1 MSLPGLPKS
10 FRPKEVIEESEE
22 ETLVGLPAS
31 FRKSKKVSDKDK
43 LKDIGQ
49 QVFKKGTAGA
59 LSAYGNLLDLIH
71 AQTKERQTPAQ
82 EALTQAE
89 FEAPESLLPFLQ
101 DDDILPRYSRLPSQ
115 REAETFIEMLG
126 GPREAKTE
134 AGRIAGRGAE
144 FVGGALPL
152 GAGSKLL
159 QLLAAV
165 GMGGQL
171 TRELGGPEALATGIE
186 LLPLAQAGV
195 NIAQA
200 ARGPKV
206 PLTKPSGMPVR
217 KFEKLKKQTP
227 VFEGTVTK
235 AKEAIEG
242 DFRKLTEDLLR
253 KTNKSYVALSEN
265 PEFKQQ
271 IGELFGKVKQAAG
284 EFPEAI
290 TPRGMAESLTKEIET
305 IGKRGISLSD
315 SEKVQRS
322 LLKKFRKDIVNKRVT
337 AEQLVDQYR
346 KNNEQLSKLYPYGE
360 RALENI
366 GKRNAL
372 ETYNRAIAEAIED
385 HFPKSE
391 FSDLF
396 KFTNKRWSEIKKIE
410 TIDKYLDALFGKKN
424 INFKQA
430 EKVFTD
436 PKRAERLKNAI
447 GPEVFDDFKQ
457 INKDLL
463 SQENALKLLNAK
475 GIDVNKIGKYALS
488 YMVKPKFA
496 ATQAAIDLGS
506 KIYRHA
512 LYRPEYMREWRKA
525 LSRLRKGDVQ
535 QALVMIDR
543 LHEKLTDSSDL
554 PKATQ

>member
-22 ETLVGLPAS
+22 ETLIGLPPS
-31 FRKSKKVSDKDK
+31 FNKAKKVSDKEK
-43 LKDIGQ
+43 IKDIGK

-59 LSAYGNLLDLIH
+59 LGGYGNLLDFIH
-71 AQTKERQTPAQ
+71 AQTKEQMTPGQKAI
-82 EALTQAE
+82 TQAE
-89 FEAPESLLPFLQ
+89 FEAPETLLPFLQ
-101 DDDILPRYSRLPSQ
+101 EDDILPRFSRLGSQ
-115 REAETFIEMLG
+115 QEAESLIEMLG
-126 GPREAKTE
+126 GPGEAETE

-144 FVGGALPL
+144 F
-152 GAGSKLL
+152 AGSTLGFGASGNLLKLL
-159 QLLAAV
+159 ASV
-165 GMGGQL
+165 GLGGQL
-171 TRELGGPEALATGIE
+171 TRELGGHEAVATGIE
-186 LLPLAQAGV
+186 LLPLAQAGY
-195 NIAQA
+195 NIAKA
-200 ARGPKV
+200 GRGTKTPV
-206 PLTKPSGMPVR
+206 TKPSGMPVR
-217 KFEKLKKQTP
+217 KFEKLKKSTP
-227 VFEGTVTK
+227 VFEGTLTK
-235 AKEAIEG
+235 AKESIEG

-271 IGELFGKVKQAAG
+271 IGDLFGKVKQAAA
-284 EFPEAI
+284 EFSEPI
-290 TPRGMAESLTKEIET
+290 TPRGMAQTLTKEIEA

-322 LLKKFRKDIVNKRVT
+322 LLKKFRKDIVNKNVT

-346 KNNEQLSKLYPYGE
+346 KNNEQLSKLYPYGD

-372 ETYNRAIAEAIED
+372 ESYNRAIAESIEE
-385 HFPKSE
+385 HFPNSE
-391 FSDLF
+391 FSELF

-424 INFKQA
+424 INFRQA
-430 EKVFTD
+430 EKIFTD
-436 PKRAERLKNAI
+436 PKRAERMKNAI
-447 GPEVFDDFKQ
+447 GPQVFDDFKQ

-463 SQENALKLLNAK
+463 SKENALKLLNAK

-496 ATQAAIDLGS
+496 ATQAAVDLGS

-512 LYRPEYMREWRKA
+512 LYQPEFMREWSKA
-525 LSRLRKGDVQ
+525 LSRLKKGDVQ

-543 LHEKLTDSSDL
+543 LQEKIKDNSDL
-554 PKATQ
+554 PTATK